1 MSSRVRDDART
12 ADPPAALGA
21 RDALRPLGALI
32 AKDLRLELR
41 TRQTAVGMA
50 LFALITMVL
59 FQFTVASRV
68 DDATPFAGGI
78 IWATLALTA
87 VLAVS
92 RAWAAE
98 REGRVLD
105 GLLVAPVSRGALL
118 TAKAC
123 TIFLYMLALEIV
135 VLPLAVVFFVEGAGP
150 VDLALAFGAAVL
162 ADLGIAAL
170 GSLVASLA
178 AFARGRELLV
188 PALFLPALLPV
199 VIAAGGATHAVLGG
213 PREVAEYQ
221 GYCLFLGVYAVVFAL
236 VSYATYEYV
245 FDD

>member
-1 MSSRVRDDART
+1 MTSVPRETSPEAHAGHVGGAADAAR
-12 ADPPAALGA
+12 ALAALV
-21 RDALRPLGALI
+21 

-41 TRQTAVGMA
+41 TRQTGVGMA
-50 LFALITMVL
+50 LFALIAMVL

-78 IWATLALTA
+78 VWATLALTA

-105 GLLVAPVSRGALL
+105 GLLTAPVSRGALL
-118 TAKAC
+118 VGKAC
-123 TIFLYMLALEIV
+123 TIFLYMLALEIL
-135 VLPLAVVFFVEGAGP
+135 VLPLAVVFFVEGAGAL
-150 VDLALAFGAAVL
+150 DLAMAFGAAIL

-170 GSLVASLA
+170 GALVASLA

-199 VIAAGGATHAVLGG
+199 VIAAAGATHAVLGG
-213 PREVAEYQ
+213 PREVAEYR
-221 GYCLFLGVYAVVFAL
+221 GYCLFLGVYAVIFGL

>member
-1 MSSRVRDDART
+1 MSAPR
-12 ADPPAALGA
+12 
-21 RDALRPLGALI
+21 LGALEPLV
-32 AKDLRLELR
+32 ALVRKDLRLELR
-41 TRQTAVGMA
+41 TRQTAIGMA
-50 LFALITMVL
+50 LFALVAMVL

-78 IWATLALTA
+78 VWATLALTA
-87 VLAVS
+87 VLGVS

-105 GLLVAPVSRGALL
+105 GLLVSPVSRGALL
-118 TAKAC
+118 LAKAC
-123 TIFLYMLALEIV
+123 SLFLYMLALEV
-135 VLPLAVVFFVEGAGP
+135 LVLPLAVVFFVEGAGP
-150 VDLALAFGAAVL
+150 GDLALAFLAAAL
-162 ADLGIAAL
+162 ADIGIAAL

-188 PALFLPALLPV
+188 PALFLPALLPL
-199 VIAAGGATHAVLGG
+199 VIAAAGATHAVLGG
-213 PREVAEYQ
+213 PREVAEYR
-221 GYCLFLGVYAVVFAL
+221 GYCVFLGVYAVIFAL